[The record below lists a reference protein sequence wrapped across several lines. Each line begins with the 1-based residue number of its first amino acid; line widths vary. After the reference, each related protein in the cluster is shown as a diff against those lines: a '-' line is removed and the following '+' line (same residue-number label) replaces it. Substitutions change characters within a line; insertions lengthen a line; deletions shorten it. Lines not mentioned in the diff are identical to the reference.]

1 MTPIQILLIIAL
13 SFCILLFFV
22 RMKHTWVLAIIVTS
36 SYIFGITIIIKPSIN
51 QAIAGYMG
59 VGRGVDLIFYLRFV
73 FFMILRKPTV
83 NYLFENLRHWSNI
96 ACKKRYAQTITDV
109 PHC

>member
-22 RMKHTWVLAIIVTS
+22 RMKHTWVLAIIVTC
-36 SYIFGITIIIKPSIN
+36 SYIFGITIIIKPSIT
-51 QAIAGYMG
+51 QVIAGYMG

-73 FFMILRKPTV
+73 FFMILHLLL
-83 NYLFENLRHWSNI
+83 YS
-96 ACKKRYAQTITDV
+96 RYKSLKQIVTDLAREITLMKAKQPDQK
-109 PHC
+109 